1 MPLGLAGV
9 TDTSRSHA
17 LVSTALMIWVASLDL
32 CKSPM
37 PPPALESLKFELI
50 RVSRSSG
57 MKGILNED
65 LTGIALIDRQTIR
78 HLLAITLVEKAPVR
92 AVGSTRQPGNGADRN

>member
-1 MPLGLAGV
+1 
-9 TDTSRSHA
+9 
-17 LVSTALMIWVASLDL
+17 
-32 CKSPM
+32 
-37 PPPALESLKFELI
+37 
-50 RVSRSSG
+50 